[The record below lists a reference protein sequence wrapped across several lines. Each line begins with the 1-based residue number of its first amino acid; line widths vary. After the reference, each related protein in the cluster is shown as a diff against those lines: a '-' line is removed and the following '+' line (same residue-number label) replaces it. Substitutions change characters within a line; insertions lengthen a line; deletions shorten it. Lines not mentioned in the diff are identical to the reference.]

1 MADDSDDDDKTEAP
15 SPKKMDEAIK
25 RGDVVKSQ
33 ELSTFFVLSAG
44 TVFVAF
50 LSTGLSRDL
59 TKSLAAFF
67 DHAGDIALD
76 GRSLNEIYLHLGAVV
91 AGALVL
97 PALLFVAAGIAGS
110 AIQHRLLFTFEP
122 LIPKFS
128 KVSPMAGLKRI
139 FSVEGGMQGL
149 KGVAKIVV
157 VGFAMVLALKP
168 ELRRLDTI
176 VATDTIGLVATIR
189 DVAVKMMAAVLI
201 VMAFIAG
208 LDYFFQY
215 RRWIKRLR
223 MTREEMKEEYK
234 QTEGSPE
241 IKGKIRQMRQARARK
256 RMMAAVPKSTVVVTN
271 PTHYAV
277 ALRYEDGMAAP
288 LVVAKGMDSIALK
301 IREIATLN
309 DVPIVENPP
318 LARALHASVDIDKE
332 IPEEHYKAVAEVVG
346 FVMRLRQKAGARAG
360 R

>member
-1 MADDSDDDDKTEAP
+1 MADDQDDDDKTEEP
-15 SPKKMDEAIK
+15 SPKKLDEAIK

-33 ELSTFFVLSAG
+33 ELTTFFVLSAG
-44 TVFVAF
+44 TVFIAF
-50 LSTGLSRDL
+50 LSPGLSRDL
-59 TKSLAAFF
+59 AKSLSTFF
-67 DHAGDIALD
+67 DHAGDISLD
-76 GRSLNEIYLHLGAVV
+76 ERTLADIYLHIGIAL
-91 AGALVL
+91 AGVLAL
-97 PALLFVAAGIAGS
+97 PALLFLAAGIAGS

-128 KVSPMAGLKRI
+128 KISPMAGLQRI
-139 FSVEGGMQGL
+139 FSVEGAMQGV

-176 VATDTIGLVATIR
+176 VSTDTIGVVSLIR
-189 DVAVKMMAAVLI
+189 DAAVKMMGAVLI

-215 RRWIKRLR
+215 RRWIKKLR

-241 IKGKIRQMRQARARK
+241 IKGKIRQMRQARARR
-256 RMMAAVPKSTVVVTN
+256 RMMAAVPKATVVVTN

-277 ALRYEDGMAAP
+277 ALKYEDGMGAP
-288 LVVAKGMDSIALK
+288 QLVAKGVDTAALR
-301 IREIATLN
+301 IREIATAN
-309 DVPIVENPP
+309 NVPIIENPP
-318 LARALHASVDIDKE
+318 LARALHASVDIDAE
-332 IPEEHYKAVAEVVG
+332 VPEEHYKAVAEVIG
-346 FVMRLRQKAGARAG
+346 FVMRMRKKAGGG

>member
-1 MADDSDDDDKTEAP
+1 MADEQDDEDKTEDP
-15 SPKKMDEAIK
+15 TPKKIDEAIK

-33 ELSTFFVLSAG
+33 ELTTFFVLSAA

-50 LSTGLSRDL
+50 MSPNLSRDL
-59 TKSLAAFF
+59 AKGLSAYF
-67 DHAGDIALD
+67 DHAGDIKVD
-76 GRSLNEIYLHLGAVV
+76 PRSLADIYLNIGWVL

-97 PALLFVAAGIAGS
+97 PALLFLAAGIAGS

-122 LIPKFS
+122 LIPKLS
-128 KVSPMAGLKRI
+128 KVSPMQGFKRI
-139 FSVEGGMQGL
+139 FSVEGAVNGL
-149 KGVAKIVV
+149 KGVVKIIV
-157 VGFAMVLALKP
+157 VGFAMAIALRP
-168 ELRRLDTI
+168 EIRRLDTI
-176 VATDTIGLVATIR
+176 VATDTIGLMAVTR
-189 DVAVKMMAAVLI
+189 DIALKMMAAVLI
-201 VMAFIAG
+201 VMAFVAG

-215 RRWIKRLR
+215 RRWYKRLR

-256 RMMAAVPKSTVVVTN
+256 RMMAAVPKATVVVTN
-271 PTHYAV
+271 PTHYTV
-277 ALRYEDGMAAP
+277 ALKYEDGMGAP
-288 LVVAKGMDSIALK
+288 QLVAKGVDDVARR
-301 IREIATLN
+301 IRELAVAN

-332 IPEEHYKAVAEVVG
+332 IPEEHYKAVAEVIG
-346 FVMRLRQKAGARAG
+346 FVMRLKKRGG